1 MGIHVQKFKRVR
13 IFITCVWI
21 MHGEVRIDC
30 WCQLLDKTKVFKLAE
45 RKSEMALKS
54 RCVSGGRVSVTPGMK
69 ISYYQEISGATKS
82 SNGALSEVTETLPP
96 ETHRDLSAI
105 SDSRSVNFK
114 ILVLSSN

>member
-54 RCVSGGRVSVTPGMK
+54 RCVSGGRVSVTPAQNFAGRELDNK
-69 ISYYQEISGATKS
+69 HLKLQPLFHAEYLSLSFSTQEFYFTFLCQFIFLI
-82 SNGALSEVTETLPP
+82 NL
-96 ETHRDLSAI
+96 
-105 SDSRSVNFK
+105 FFF
-114 ILVLSSN
+114 

>member
-1 MGIHVQKFKRVR
+1 MGIHVQKFKNVR

-54 RCVSGGRVSVTPGMK
+54 GCVSGGRVSVTPGYIYLTSELLNIQK
-69 ISYYQEISGATKS
+69 DVLVQCPQ
-82 SNGALSEVTETLPP
+82 AL
-96 ETHRDLSAI
+96 D
-105 SDSRSVNFK
+105 
-114 ILVLSSN
+114 